1 MEWIRIWLNTALNN
15 FWLSIRFVGVGIINL
30 FAQMNANENNSELN
44 FTNEEIAAVNSWKYV
59 SVYEGY

>member
-15 FWLSIRFVGVGIINL
+15 FWLSIRFVGVRIINL